1 MIDFLIALAVSTV
14 GVACLM
20 EMLKATVNGIRAAV
34 IRKKVG
40 YGAEKD
46 FPVPS
51 FVWWV
56 FAGLL
61 SIGATTLAW
70 KSVLASEEPATALL
84 SIFTSGWFLG
94 IWIPIVWW
102 VQMQLDMQVIK
113 KYAVPIIK
121 KAMAKKLDMDEEA

>member
-1 MIDFLIALAVSTV
+1 MIDFLIALAVSAV

-20 EMLKATVNGIRAAV
+20 EVLKATVNGMRVAV

-56 FAGLL
+56 LGGIL
-61 SIGATTLAW
+61 SITATVLAW

-121 KAMAKKLDMDEEA
+121 KVLAKKLEVDDD

>member
-56 FAGLL
+56 SAGLL
-61 SIGATTLAW
+61 SIGAAILVQ
-70 KSVLASEEPATALL
+70 KSVLGSEEPVTALL
-84 SIFTSGWFLG
+84 SIFASGWFLG

-113 KYAVPIIK
+113 KYAVPILK
-121 KAMAKKLDMDEEA
+121 KVLAKKLEVDDD

>member
-1 MIDFLIALAVSTV
+1 
-14 GVACLM
+14 
-20 EMLKATVNGIRAAV
+20 
-34 IRKKVG
+34 
-40 YGAEKD
+40 
-46 FPVPS
+46 
-51 FVWWV
+51 
-56 FAGLL
+56 
-61 SIGATTLAW
+61 LAW

-121 KAMAKKLDMDEEA
+121 KVLAKKLEVDDD

>member
-1 MIDFLIALAVSTV
+1 MIDFLIALAVSAV

-20 EMLKATVNGIRAAV
+20 EMLKATVNGIRVAV
-34 IRKKVG
+34 IRKRVG

-51 FVWWV
+51 YVWWIA
-56 FAGLL
+56 AGLL
-61 SIGATTLAW
+61 SIGATILAW
-70 KSVLASEEPATALL
+70 KSVLVSEEPVTALL
-84 SIFTSGWFLG
+84 SILTSGWFLSV
-94 IWIPIVWW
+94 WIPIVWW

-121 KAMAKKLDMDEEA
+121 KVLAKKLEVDDD